1 LNPLRDTAFNQ
12 HGKVVAHR
20 KRVPLSYKLTA
31 LALVLITAC
40 SGGSGGGSSGGSGG
54 GSGSGSS
61 SGYKGVK
68 AVDLTCNDGS
78 FWGECVLT
86 WEDGTQQKVC
96 AWTVFGCQQVGKK
109 NGQVVR
115 SINYYN
121 EFGNSNCL
129 KLFEGGWIEDCYN
142 PSQWLMPSDSGGSTS
157 PNNWTS
163 SGQSSNT
170 YGSGL
175 VPETT
180 TTSTTTTTVA
190 PPPPEI
196 SLGLPRQTLGEI
208 YDKFV
213 NGSEVVVTAAFQFQ
227 LPIYL
232 VNNRVDSVCVDSS
245 SPEIKPYLINSND
258 FMNWDVVFNRT
269 NCTRLAFVA
278 ETIDPVDLA
287 EFFQI
292 HVALG
297 KFANGKQGF
306 VNECFATGQETC
318 RAFELTISVKSS
330 SVATVSK
337 TVRASLQIT
346 RKAEILAFLT
356 G

>member
-1 LNPLRDTAFNQ
+1 MLYCLEVYLLNSLRDTTFNQ
-12 HGKVVAHR
+12 HGKVRAHK
-20 KRVPLSYKLTA
+20 KRVLLSYKLTA

-40 SGGSGGGSSGGSGG
+40 SGGSSGG
-54 GSGSGSS
+54 GES
-61 SGYKGVK
+61 SGYEGVK
-68 AVDLTCNDGS
+68 AVDLTCNDGD

-86 WEDGTQQKVC
+86 WEDGVQQKVC
-96 AWTVFGCQQVGKK
+96 VWTPFGCEQVGKQ

-121 EFGNSNCL
+121 EFGNSTCL
-129 KLFEGGWIEDCYN
+129 KLFEGGWIEDCYT
-142 PSQWLMPSDSGGSTS
+142 PSQWLMPSGGGDASAADSWSSSDQSTNAS
-157 PNNWTS
+157 
-163 SGQSSNT
+163 
-170 YGSGL
+170 GSGL

-180 TTSTTTTTVA
+180 TTSTTTTTVV
-190 PPPPEI
+190 PPPPGI
-196 SLGLPRQTLGEI
+196 ALGLPRQTLGQI

-213 NGSEVVVTAAFQFQ
+213 NGSEVVVTAVFQFE

-232 VNNRVDSVCVDSS
+232 VNNRVDSVCIESLN
-245 SPEIKPYLINSND
+245 PEFKPYLINRND
-258 FMNWDVVFNRT
+258 FTNWDVVFSRT
-269 NCTRLAFVA
+269 NCTKLAFVA

-297 KFANGKQGF
+297 NFANGKQGF

-337 TVRASLQIT
+337 TVRASLQINK
-346 RKAEILAFLT
+346 KAEIFAFLT